1 MNILNI
7 CKQLYKMHLQ
17 PLGHPDVPETQMHL
31 TAIVSGGQGRT
42 VTRVHGYV
50 Y

>member
-7 CKQLYKMHLQ
+7 CKQQYKMHLQ
-17 PLGHPDVPETQMHL
+17 PLGHPDVSETQMHL
-31 TAIVSGGQGRT
+31 TASVSDSRGRAGT
-42 VTRVHGYV
+42 VVHGYV

>member
-1 MNILNI
+1 MNTLNI

-31 TAIVSGGQGRT
+31 IASVSGDRGRT
-42 VTRVHGYV
+42 DMMVHGYV

>member
-1 MNILNI
+1 MNTLNI

-17 PLGHPDVPETQMHL
+17 PLGHPDVSETQMHL
-31 TAIVSGGQGRT
+31 TAGVSEGRGRAGT
-42 VTRVHGYV
+42 MVHGYV